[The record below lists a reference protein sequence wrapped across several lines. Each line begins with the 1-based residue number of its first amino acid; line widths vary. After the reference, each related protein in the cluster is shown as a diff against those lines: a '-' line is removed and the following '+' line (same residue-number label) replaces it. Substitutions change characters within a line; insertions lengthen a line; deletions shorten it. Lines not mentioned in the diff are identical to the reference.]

1 MQISNDAIGR
11 CYEVEDEFL
20 NSTTSTVDADVK
32 NDTEDTSAATF
43 TEGNITHDKIA
54 SENDTSI
61 KHSTTDKNEN
71 AEKSNIVDSS
81 DIMEKKS
88 DITDKNAD
96 VNEPSTPSSEHS
108 SLTATTDDE
117 EDDIDE
123 RSSHLMSLP
132 SKRRRIMEP
141 DLPATCTVLVSNKT
155 GGRVYLVGT
164 AHFSKESQ
172 VRTK

>member
-1 MQISNDAIGR
+1 MQISNDPIGR

-20 NSTTSTVDADVK
+20 NSTTSTVGADAK
-32 NDTEDTSAATF
+32 NDTIDTSAETF
-43 TEGNITHDKIA
+43 TEGDITHDKIA
-54 SENDTSI
+54 SANDNLI
-61 KHSTTDKNEN
+61 QHSTMDKNET
-71 AEKSNIVDSS
+71 AEESYISDSG
-81 DIMEKKS
+81 DIAEKKS
-88 DITDKNAD
+88 DITEKNAD
-96 VNEPSTPSSEHS
+96 VNQPSTPSSEHS

-172 VRTK
+172 VRTE